1 MCCSHLVYDVRKGT
15 LMQDYNFKA
24 ETLRFHL
31 TKPNTVILRGWFREN
46 NPENRTV
53 SIELDGKS
61 LPYTKEIKSG
71 VEIRQKYLAY
81 MANVNEELVYE
92 ITLPEDWQQKKM
104 LVVRCQGENSSK
116 PVQTYSVSKLKKM
129 AGGIEYYTETE
140 TVAEGKVT
148 VSGWAVGNHT
158 VDFTVTDGHGKAV
171 ECSVERYYRKDV
183 AAVFPEAEDGYE
195 AGFKVTFAKTRGSG
209 YELVLSD
216 GIKQSVYKN
225 TYAAMR
231 TGKKKHGPGLLK
243 KVSAYYARNGFKATV
258 GRAKTKLLRQP
269 ENNYIRFRLQNLPTQ
284 EELAE
289 QRKREF
295 VNGPKFSIVIPLYK
309 TPENY
314 LCEMV
319 DSIIAQTYTNWE
331 LCLSDG
337 GGSESTLLPVLEKY
351 KAQDERIKFRVSQTP
366 LRIADNTNAAIA
378 MATGGYIVFADHD
391 DIMPPE
397 ALYECADAIEKEPAI
412 DMIYSDEDKV
422 NMAGKIYYEPNFK
435 PDINIDLLRSMNY
448 ICHLCVVK
456 KALLDR
462 AGLLRAEF
470 DGAQDYDFILRCVE
484 KAEHIHHIPKVLYH
498 WRCHLDSTASNP
510 ESKLYAFEAGK
521 RALEEH
527 YRRLGIP
534 ARVEHSNY
542 YGMYHTI
549 YEWEEKPLISVLI
562 PNKDHIEDLKKC
574 IDSLVEKSDYR
585 NFEIVVIENN
595 STEERTFAYYEELAG
610 VPYETDAVT
619 EGIIPDNSGL
629 KTDGGQD
636 TSKGIPVRIVTWKDV
651 FNYSAINNFG
661 AKHAKGEYLLLLNN
675 DTELI
680 NPNTL
685 QEMLGYCMREDV
697 GIVGAK
703 LNYEDDTI
711 QHAGVVIGFGG
722 IAGHTFIGSSRYDL
736 GYQGRIVCAQ
746 NYSAVTA
753 ACLMTKKALFDEVGG
768 LTEELQVAFNDIDY
782 CMKIRAL
789 GKLVVYT
796 PYAELYHY
804 ESKSRGLED
813 TPEKVARF
821 NREIAVFHERWPEIL
836 KQGDPYYNP
845 NLSLDRADFA
855 LKY

>member
-1 MCCSHLVYDVRKGT
+1 
-15 LMQDYNFKA
+15 MQDYNFRP

-31 TKPNTVILRGWFREN
+31 TKPNTVIIRGWYGDN

-53 SIELDGKS
+53 SMELDGEK
-61 LPYTKEIKSG
+61 LPYTLEIKSG

-92 ITLPEDWQQKKM
+92 ISLPEDWRNGKM
-104 LVVRCQGENSSK
+104 FCVRCLGENSSK
-116 PVQTYSVSKLKKM
+116 IVMSYSVGKLIKM
-129 AGGIEYYTETE
+129 AGSIEYHIENV
-140 TVAEGKVT
+140 TVADGKVS
-148 VSGWAVGNHT
+148 VGGWAVGNDT
-158 VDFTVTDGHGKAV
+158 VNFTVTDGHGAKM
-171 ECSVERYYRKDV
+171 ECDVERYYRKDV
-183 AAVFPEAEDGYE
+183 AAVFPDADPGYV
-195 AGFKVTFAKTRGSG
+195 AGFKLTFVRAKGTG

-216 GIKQSVYKN
+216 GNKESVYKN
-225 TYAAMR
+225 TYASTR
-231 TGKKKHGPGLLK
+231 TGKKIKGPGLFR

-258 GRAKTKLLRQP
+258 SRAKTKLLRQP
-269 ENNYIRFRLQNLPTQ
+269 ENNYIQWRKKNLLTA
-284 EELAE
+284 EELEA
-289 QRKREF
+289 QRRTEF
-295 VNGPKFSIVIPLYK
+295 QNGPKFSIVIPLFK
-309 TPENY
+309 TPEKY
-314 LCEMV
+314 LREMV

-337 GGSESTLLPVLEKY
+337 GGSESTLLPLLEKY
-351 KAQDERIKFRVSQTP
+351 RAQDDRIRFCVSDKP
-366 LRIADNTNAAIA
+366 LQISDNTNVAIG

-397 ALYECADAIEKEPAI
+397 TLYECAKAIVQDADIE
-412 DMIYSDEDKV
+412 MIYSDEDKV

-456 KALLDR
+456 KELIDR
-462 AGLLRAEF
+462 AGLLRSEF

-484 KAEHIHHIPKVLYH
+484 NTKHIHHIPKVLYH

-542 YGMYHTI
+542 YGMYRTV

-574 IDSLVEKSDYR
+574 IDSLVEKSEYR
-585 NFEIVVIENN
+585 NFEIVIIENN
-595 STEERTFAYYEELAG
+595 STLEETFAYYEQLTG
-610 VPYETDAVT
+610 VPYKADEVLEGVMQNGFAAQTDDTNLSQA
-619 EGIIPDNSGL
+619 GI
-629 KTDGGQD
+629 T
-636 TSKGIPVRIVTWKDV
+636 VRVVTWKDT

-661 AKHAKGEYLLLLNN
+661 AKYAKGEYFLLLNN

-685 QEMLGYCMREDV
+685 WEMLGYCMREDV

-753 ACLMTKKALFDEVGG
+753 ACLMTKKVLFEAVGG

-789 GKLVVYT
+789 GKLVVYN

-821 NREIAVFHERWPEIL
+821 NREIATFHERWPKIL

-845 NLSLDRADFA
+845 NLTLDRADFA

>member
-1 MCCSHLVYDVRKGT
+1 
-15 LMQDYNFKA
+15 MQDYNFKP

-31 TKPNTVILRGWFREN
+31 TKNNTVILRGWYREN
-46 NPENRTV
+46 NPENRHV
-53 SIELDGKS
+53 EIWLDGEN
-61 LPYTKEIKSG
+61 LPFKEEKKSG

-92 ITLPEDWQQKKM
+92 IILPADWRRKKTLQIKCKGMQECKTVQSYPIKK
-104 LVVRCQGENSSK
+104 LI
-116 PVQTYSVSKLKKM
+116 KM
-129 AGGIEYYTETE
+129 AESVEYYIETE
-140 TVAEGKVT
+140 NVSAEQIT
-148 VSGWAVGNHT
+148 LSGWAMSNEKINFAVY
-158 VDFTVTDGHGKAV
+158 DASGKRI
-171 ECSVERYYRKDV
+171 ENSIERYYRKDV
-183 AAVFPEAEDGYE
+183 AAVFEESESNYE
-195 AGFKVTFAKTRGSG
+195 AGFKIVFRRGKSASFR
-209 YELVLSD
+209 LVMTD
-216 GIKQSVYKN
+216 NKKQSVYKN
-225 TYAAMR
+225 TYSAMKA
-231 TGKKKHGPGLLK
+231 GKKKKGAGFFQ
-243 KVSAYYARNGFKATV
+243 KVTAYYQRNGFKATLL
-258 GRAKTKLLRQP
+258 RAKTKLLKQP
-269 ENNYIRFRLQNLPTQ
+269 ENDYNQWRKRYLITE
-284 EELAE
+284 EELEA
-289 QRKREF
+289 QRKTVF
-295 VNGPKFSIVIPLYK
+295 ADGPKFSIVIPLYK
-309 TPENY
+309 TPEKY

-337 GGSESTLLPVLEKY
+337 GGKESTLKPLLEKY
-351 KAQDERIKFRVSQTP
+351 GAQDKRICFRVSEES
-366 LRIADNTNAAIA
+366 LKIADNTNAALEMI
-378 MATGGYIVFADHD
+378 TGDYIVFADHD

-397 ALYECADAIEKEPAI
+397 ALYECAKAIAADRSI

-422 NMAGKIYYEPNFK
+422 DMAGKTYFEPNFK

-456 KALLDR
+456 KELLYK
-462 AGLLRAEF
+462 AGMLRGEF

-527 YRRLGIP
+527 YRRMGIP
-534 ARVEHSNY
+534 AKVEHSNY

-562 PNKDHIEDLKKC
+562 PNKDHIEDLKQC
-574 IDSLVEKSDYR
+574 IDSLVEKSTYR
-585 NFEIVVIENN
+585 NFEIVIIENN
-595 STEERTFAYYEELAG
+595 STEDETFAYYEELTG
-610 VPYETDAVT
+610 KPYTSEEAV
-619 EGIIPDNSGL
+619 EGGFHDVV
-629 KTDGGQD
+629 
-636 TSKGIPVRIVTWKDV
+636 VRIVTWKDA

-661 AKHAKGEYLLLLNN
+661 AKYAKGDYFLLLNN

-680 NPNTL
+680 SPDTL
-685 QEMLGYCMREDV
+685 KEMLGYCMREDV

-746 NYSAVTA
+746 DYSAVTA
-753 ACLMTKKALFDEVGG
+753 ACLLTDRASFEAVGG

-782 CMKIRAL
+782 CMKVRAL
-789 GKLVVYT
+789 GKLVVYN

-804 ESKSRGLED
+804 ESKSRGMED

-821 NREIAVFHERWPEIL
+821 NKEIAAFWERWPDIL
-836 KQGDPYYNP
+836 KSGDPYFNP
-845 NLSLDRADFA
+845 NLSLDKADFS
-855 LKY
+855 LK